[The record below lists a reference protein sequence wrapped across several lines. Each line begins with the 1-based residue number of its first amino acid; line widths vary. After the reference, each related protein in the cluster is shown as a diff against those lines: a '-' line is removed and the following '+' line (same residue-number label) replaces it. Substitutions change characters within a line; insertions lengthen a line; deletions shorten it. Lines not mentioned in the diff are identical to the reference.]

1 MDTTSV
7 PTPAPETHPH
17 CCWRGLVFLSYLV
30 LDEDGE
36 EYEETEAI
44 PCRRCA
50 ERS

>member
-17 CCWRGLVFLSYLV
+17 ACWRGLVFLTYLV
-30 LDEDGE
+30 DEDGE